1 MTSAPIYLDHA
12 ATTAV
17 RPEAVAAMV
26 DELGRLG
33 NPSSLHGPGRAA
45 RTRLE
50 EHREAIAEAL
60 GATPSEVVLTSGGTE
75 SDNLAVIGTYRR
87 RRREDPRRTR
97 LLVSVLEHSAVLDA
111 AEYLLTHEGAEITW
125 VECDSGG
132 IVTPE
137 AFREALLAGGG
148 PETAALATVM
158 WVNNEIGVVQDVPT
172 LVALAH
178 EHGVPFHT
186 DAVQAAGHLPLDFGA
201 SGVDLMTVT
210 GHKLGG
216 PPGIGLLLA
225 RRDAPVEATSYGGG
239 QERRIRSG
247 TLPTH
252 LVAGLATAL
261 RLAVEEQPAESV
273 RLAALRDELLTG
285 ILERVPGAVV
295 TGAWE
300 AGDTTRRSP
309 TNAHVLVPECEGDS
323 LLFLLDAAGIAC
335 STGSACHAGVP
346 RPSHVVLALGHPE
359 EQASGAIRLTLG
371 HTSTRADV
379 EAVLAVIGG
388 CVERAQGAWRAG
400 QARRAG

>member
-1 MTSAPIYLDHA
+1 
-12 ATTAV
+12 
-17 RPEAVAAMV
+17 MV

-50 EHREAIAEAL
+50 EHRETIAEAL
-60 GATPSEVVLTSGGTE
+60 GATPSEVILTSGGTE

-87 RRREDPRRTR
+87 RHREDPTRTR
-97 LLVSVLEHSAVLDA
+97 VLVSVLEHSAVLDA
-111 AEYLLTHEGAEITW
+111 AEYLVTHEGAEVTW
-125 VECDSGG
+125 VECGPDG
-132 IVTPE
+132 IITPE
-137 AFREALLAGGG
+137 AFTAALEAGGG
-148 PETAALATVM
+148 PQTAALATVM

-172 LVALAH
+172 LAALAH
-178 EHGVPFHT
+178 AHGVPFHS
-186 DAVQAAGHLPLDFGA
+186 DAVQAAGHVALDFRA

-225 RRDAPVEATSYGGG
+225 RRDAPIEATSYGGG

-247 TLPTH
+247 TLATH
-252 LVAGLATAL
+252 LVAGLATAI
-261 RLAVEEQPAESV
+261 RLAVEEQEAESV
-273 RLAALRDELLTG
+273 RLAGLRDALLTG

-300 AGDTTRRSP
+300 PGDTTRRSP

-346 RPSHVVLALGHPE
+346 RPSHVVLALGYPD

-379 EAVLAVIGG
+379 DAVLAVVGE
-388 CVERAQGAWRAG
+388 CVERAQAAWRAG
-400 QARRAG
+400 QARRAS